1 MKIEYSIARTLFSG
15 IAANSG
21 GEGGSIESGATGGSD
36 PDGRALAALV
46 IQHLDSVHAAQQHLL
61 QLWHIKKMKLDQCFQ
76 LRLFE
81 QDCEKMFDWICHNRE
96 GFLANYVE
104 IGRSYQ
110 LAKNLQEE
118 HKHFTMSSM
127 NVYVNINKI
136 LTMASRLL
144 ETQHY
149 AAGHVRAVA
158 GRLDRA
164 WKEFAA
170 GLDERTAVLSLSVVF
185 HHKAEQYVDSVTGWS
200 QACDAGNLPNEI
212 PILESHIRQHQTL
225 YEAMCQAY
233 TEVIFISILD
243 NTLSLRENIRLTFY
257 VVKHNCIFD
266 FD

>member
-1 MKIEYSIARTLFSG
+1 MKSLKCTQHNVIYINVFSG
-15 IAANSG
+15 ATATG
-21 GEGGSIESGATGGSD
+21 GEGGSIDNGAASCAD
-36 PDGRALAALV
+36 SDGRALATLV

-96 GFLANYVE
+96 AFLASYVE

-136 LTMASRLL
+136 LTMAGKLL

-185 HHKAEQYVDSVTGWS
+185 HHKAEQYVDNVTGWS
-200 QACDAGNLPNEI
+200 QACEISNLPNEI
-212 PILESHIRQHQTL
+212 PVLESHIRQHQTL

-233 TEVIFISILD
+233 TEVNFILG
-243 NTLSLRENIRLTFY
+243 NIYF
-257 VVKHNCIFD
+257 I
-266 FD
+266 

>member
-1 MKIEYSIARTLFSG
+1 MINIVTD
-15 IAANSG
+15 IAASS
-21 GEGGSIESGATGGSD
+21 GEGGSIESGATGGTD

-118 HKHFTMSSM
+118 HKHFTISSM

-185 HHKAEQYVDSVTGWS
+185 HHKAEQYVDSVAGWS

-233 TEVIFISILD
+233 TEVIF
-243 NTLSLRENIRLTFY
+243 
-257 VVKHNCIFD
+257 VCIFCNVLYNI
-266 FD
+266 FLIFFHIMHIQTCIIIHL

>member
-1 MKIEYSIARTLFSG
+1 
-15 IAANSG
+15 
-21 GEGGSIESGATGGSD
+21 
-36 PDGRALAALV
+36 
-46 IQHLDSVHAAQQHLL
+46 
-61 QLWHIKKMKLDQCFQ
+61 
-76 LRLFE
+76 
-81 QDCEKMFDWICHNRE
+81 MFDWICHNRE
-96 GFLANYVE
+96 VFLATYVE

-136 LTMASRLL
+136 LTMAGRLL

-185 HHKAEQYVDSVTGWS
+185 HHKAEQYVDNVAGWS
-200 QACDAGNLPNEI
+200 QACDTSNLPNEI
-212 PILESHIRQHQTL
+212 PVLESHIRQHQTL

-233 TEVIFISILD
+233 TEVNFHSTSFSSYMHRERILD
-243 NTLSLRENIRLTFY
+243 HT
-257 VVKHNCIFD
+257 
-266 FD
+266 

>member
-1 MKIEYSIARTLFSG
+1 MINRRYVVTG
-15 IAANSG
+15 IAASSG
-21 GEGGSIESGATGGSD
+21 EQGGSIESGAAAGGTD
-36 PDGRALAALV
+36 PDRRALAALV
-46 IQHLDSVHAAQQHLL
+46 IQHLDSVRAAQQHLL
-61 QLWHIKKMKLDQCFQ
+61 QLWHIKKIKLDQCFQ

-185 HHKAEQYVDSVTGWS
+185 HHKAEQYVDSVAGWS

-233 TEVIFISILD
+233 TEV
-243 NTLSLRENIRLTFY
+243 
-257 VVKHNCIFD
+257 
-266 FD
+266 

>member
-1 MKIEYSIARTLFSG
+1 
-15 IAANSG
+15 
-21 GEGGSIESGATGGSD
+21 
-36 PDGRALAALV
+36 
-46 IQHLDSVHAAQQHLL
+46 
-61 QLWHIKKMKLDQCFQ
+61 
-76 LRLFE
+76 
-81 QDCEKMFDWICHNRE
+81 MFDWICHNRE
-96 GFLANYVE
+96 AFLASYVE

-136 LTMASRLL
+136 LTMAGRLL

-149 AAGHVRAVA
+149 AAGHIRAVA

-185 HHKAEQYVDSVTGWS
+185 HHKAEQYVDNVTGWS
-200 QACDAGNLPNEI
+200 QACDTSNLPNEI

-233 TEVIFISILD
+233 TEVNFILFLAYHFTIK
-243 NTLSLRENIRLTFY
+243 Y
-257 VVKHNCIFD
+257 
-266 FD
+266 

>member
-1 MKIEYSIARTLFSG
+1 M
-15 IAANSG
+15 
-21 GEGGSIESGATGGSD
+21 
-36 PDGRALAALV
+36 V
-46 IQHLDSVHAAQQHLL
+46 IQHLNSVHAAQQHLL
-61 QLWHIKKMKLDQCFQ
+61 KLWHIKKIKLDQCFQ

-96 GFLANYVE
+96 SFLGNYVE

-136 LTMASRLL
+136 LTMAGRLL

-170 GLDERTAVLSLSVVF
+170 GLDERTAVLGLSVVF

-200 QACDAGNLPNEI
+200 KACDTPNLPNEI
-212 PILESHIRQHQTL
+212 PVLESHIRQHQTL

-233 TEVIFISILD
+233 TEVSNFFKFQFSISIYIR
-243 NTLSLRENIRLTFY
+243 NFSLFKN
-257 VVKHNCIFD
+257 KN
-266 FD
+266 

>member
-1 MKIEYSIARTLFSG
+1 MKFTQRNVTRINVFSG
-15 IAANSG
+15 ATATG
-21 GEGGSIESGATGGSD
+21 GEGGSIDNGAASCAD
-36 PDGRALAALV
+36 SDGRALATLV

-96 GFLANYVE
+96 AFLASYVE

-136 LTMASRLL
+136 LTMAGKLL

-185 HHKAEQYVDSVTGWS
+185 HHKAEQYVDNVAGWS
-200 QACDAGNLPNEI
+200 QACEISNLPTEI
-212 PILESHIRQHQTL
+212 PVLESHIRQHQTL

-233 TEVIFISILD
+233 TEVNF
-243 NTLSLRENIRLTFY
+243 TLFS
-257 VVKHNCIFD
+257 
-266 FD
+266 